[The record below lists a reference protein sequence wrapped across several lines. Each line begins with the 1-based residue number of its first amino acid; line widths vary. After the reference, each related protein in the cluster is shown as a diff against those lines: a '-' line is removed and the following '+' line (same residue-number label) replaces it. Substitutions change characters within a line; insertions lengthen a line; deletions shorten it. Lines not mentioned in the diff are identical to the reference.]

1 MGELLGGGTRLR
13 IATPYGGGLKR
24 GLGERRGLCRVG
36 DLRIGARVF
45 KFSVRRALCRAV
57 LIFMCPAHIRL
68 QNLAHKP
75 RVIGH
80 LSLEHLRGKDEGPC
94 VAWVESRSHGPRSG
108 CGWNWGMGF
117 TDLERSRRDLAH

>member
-1 MGELLGGGTRLR
+1 MRGELLGGGTRLR

-24 GLGERRGLCRVG
+24 GLGERRGLWVG

-94 VAWVESRSHGPRSG
+94 VARVESRAGGPRSG
-108 CGWNWGMGF
+108 CGLNWGMGF
-117 TDLERSRRDLAH
+117 TDLERSLRDLAH